1 MVSSPRRTPGSPPLH
16 QSRRTFLGAAL
27 AAGVGA
33 PLLAGCGGSDDA
45 GSSGSQGG
53 GGGTQEMTFLS
64 VIPLPNIANS
74 PELVADSKGLFKKH
88 GLSVKFQNT
97 QGSSPAIQT
106 VIAGGALLTKIGD
119 IETITAIVDKNAPLV
134 NLGGVEK
141 EGLLRFLS
149 SKRKPLQKP
158 EDFRGA
164 MMGLPS
170 SGGTSEKTLDLVIA
184 SAGIKKE
191 EVKRQVVGLQ
201 PGIFQLVKSGRIDG
215 YIVSLDT
222 SLTVL
227 KAEPD
232 ALSFAPSSAISAGTQ
247 LYATSIE
254 QSKDPRKQEMIRN
267 YLQAIAEAVLFIV
280 DDEKNEFKETMDLM
294 KKFEVPALKDPEVA
308 VGALKEFVKSWQAD
322 GRDKVV
328 HTNQETWKTTYQEL
342 VDAGLLPAGKDPS
355 QWVTDQFAPKA
366 T

>member
-1 MVSSPRRTPGSPPLH
+1 MSIPPRRAPRAAAYTA
-16 QSRRTFLGAAL
+16 SRRAFLGAI

-33 PLLAGCGGSDDA
+33 PLLSACGGDD
-45 GSSGSQGG
+45 GEPG
-53 GGGTQEMTFLS
+53 GGGTAQGGAKEMTFLS

-74 PELVADSKGLFKKH
+74 PELVADASGLFSKH
-88 GLSVKFQNT
+88 GVKVNFQNT

-119 IETITAIVDKNAPLV
+119 IETITAIAERNAPLI

-149 SKRKPLQKP
+149 SKRRPLQKP

-201 PGIFQLVKSGRIDG
+201 PGVFELVKAGRIDG
-215 YIVSLDT
+215 YVVSLDT

-232 ALSFAPSSAISAGTQ
+232 AVSFAPSSAISAGTQ
-247 LYATSIE
+247 LYATSIP
-254 QSKDPRKQEMIRN
+254 QSKDPDKKPLIRG
-267 YLQAIAEAVLFIV
+267 YLQAIAEAINMII
-280 DDEKNEFKETMDLM
+280 DDEANGFKKTMELM
-294 KKFEVPALKDPEVA
+294 QPYEVPALKDPEIAVA
-308 VGALKEFVKSWQAD
+308 ALKEFVKSWTAD

-328 HTNQETWKTTYQEL
+328 HTNPQTWQATYDEMVESGL
-342 VDAGLLPAGKDPS
+342 VAGGKDPS
-355 QWVTDQFAPKA
+355 QWVTTEFAP
-366 T
+366 TTT